1 MNDKDTCL
9 NLDRITP
16 VRPMLTLKQFLH
28 PVPICQSSITIQE
41 ITTLFRSGNY
51 EGVVMV
57 DCTQKPL
64 GIVSSHYLLTLLLQQ
79 SFDVMLSSSRLS
91 ENNNQASQSLT
102 LDDLDNL
109 LTPLVLIPYDLKV
122 IDFSTYLQNKN
133 IDPRNSPIYGLVND
147 SGNFQ
152 GLLDS
157 RKMLKAFFGYREVPI
172 APQPSSLF
180 TSRSLLSELLKQ
192 FPLPVRLQTK
202 QGIIIQQN
210 HTWREPIGD
219 NQLSNNASFCSI
231 SSKKLQFLSDKVV
244 AVAQTPAFHFPS
256 PYYLADSSSLTTHHS
271 YSQWVQSVSE
281 KSKLQD
287 YLIDTNSSRPLLP
300 SPSSLTNHNLSKER
314 IWKFVNCPLNTEDEE
329 VSLVLATDI
338 TEQQRLCQELA
349 AKNADLVQLNRL
361 KDEFLACISH
371 ELKSPLTA
379 VVGLSSLLREQKV
392 GELNSRQVHYAQSIY
407 RSGRQLMTIV
417 NDLLDLTHLETG
429 KLKLTFIP
437 LNIQSA
443 CERAYHAISEKYQD
457 KIDNSISFSL
467 EIEPGLKFLLA
478 DELRL
483 HQMLV
488 HLLDNAM
495 KFSQSDGAVGIKVNY
510 WEDWVA
516 FNVWDT
522 GIGIPEESQHLIF
535 QKSQQLE
542 NPLTR
547 KFEGTGLGLILTQRL
562 ARAHGG
568 EISFISKVGQGSQ
581 FTLLLPPDA
590 KFQDKEYH
598 HQSSPTPYPLVLI
611 VETITQCIENLMG
624 KLNELGYR
632 VVIARTGTEAV
643 EKARRLR
650 PYAIL
655 LNPLLPLLSGWDVLT
670 LLKSDPQTRTIRVFM
685 TTTENRQPLKEPNQA
700 DGFVSVPLDSSEL
713 KTILGKVNP
722 AKKTSNRTLTLLS
735 LCPNC
740 PDSKTHSVLDWT
752 LTEFSSKL
760 NYRILEGDDLE
771 QAQILTN
778 VWQVDVVI
786 LDGRYLHD
794 PTDYVQSFSEQP
806 GLAELPL
813 VTLDLKTTEA
823 ANQVKNL
830 SVFPCLIPRN
840 QQNNQQLWQV
850 ISIAASSTL

>member
-1 MNDKDTCL
+1 
-9 NLDRITP
+9 
-16 VRPMLTLKQFLH
+16 MLTLKQFLY

-41 ITTLFRSGNY
+41 ITSLFRSGNY

-57 DCTQKPL
+57 DCAQKPL
-64 GIVSSHYLLTLLLQQ
+64 GMVSVHYLLSLLLQQ
-79 SFDVMLSSSRLS
+79 SFEAMSSSSRFAKKNS
-91 ENNNQASQSLT
+91 QVSQSLT
-102 LDDLDNL
+102 LDDLENF
-109 LTPLVLIPYDLKV
+109 LTPLVLIPDDLKL
-122 IDFSTYLQNKN
+122 IDFSVYLQDKN
-133 IDPRNSPIYGLVND
+133 IDPRTSPTYGLVND

-157 RKMLKAFFGYREVPI
+157 RKLLKAFLTQTLPI

-180 TSRSLLSELLKQ
+180 TSASLL
-192 FPLPVRLQTK
+192 
-202 QGIIIQQN
+202 
-210 HTWREPIGD
+210 
-219 NQLSNNASFCSI
+219 NASVCFL
-231 SSKKLQFLSDKVV
+231 SSKKLQSLSDQVV
-244 AVAQTPAFHFPS
+244 AVAQTPTFDFPL
-256 PYYLADSSSLTTHHS
+256 PYYLSDRSSLTTHPFCF
-271 YSQWVQSVSE
+271 QWFQSLP
-281 KSKLQD
+281 KKCNLQD
-287 YLIDTNSSRPLLP
+287 FLTNTNSLHSLSPSPGSLID
-300 SPSSLTNHNLSKER
+300 HNLSKEKVC
-314 IWKFVNCPLNTEDEE
+314 KFVRCPLNTKDGE
-329 VSLVLATDI
+329 VSLVLATDV
-338 TEQQRLCQELA
+338 TEQQKLCQELA

-371 ELKSPLTA
+371 EFKSPLTA
-379 VVGLSSLLREQKV
+379 VLGLSSLLREQKV
-392 GELNSRQVHYAQSIY
+392 GKLNSRQVHYAQSIY
-407 RSGRQLMTIV
+407 HSSRQLMTIV

-429 KLKLTFIP
+429 KLKLTFIS
-437 LNIQSA
+437 LNIRSV
-443 CERAYHAISEKYQD
+443 CERAYHSIAEKYQD

-495 KFSQSDGAVGIKVNY
+495 KFSKSGGAVGIKVNS
-510 WEDWVA
+510 WDNLVA

-535 QKSQQLE
+535 QKFQKLE

-547 KFEGTGLGLILTQRL
+547 QFDGTGLGLILTQHL

-568 EISFISKVGQGSQ
+568 EISFISKIGQGSQ

-590 KFQDKEYH
+590 KFQDKKHY

-611 VETITQCIENLMG
+611 VEAIPQCIENLMS
-624 KLNELGYR
+624 KLHELGYR
-632 VVIARTGTEAV
+632 VVIARTGTDAV

-670 LLKSDPQTRTIRVFM
+670 LLKSDPRTRKIRVFM
-685 TTTENRQPLKEPNQA
+685 TTTENRQFLKERNQA
-700 DGFVSVPLDSSEL
+700 DGFVSVPLDSSVL

-722 AKKTSNRTLTLLS
+722 LKKTSDRALTVLS

-740 PDSKTHSVLDWT
+740 PDDKTNSVLCSPLNWA
-752 LTEFSSKL
+752 LTNLSSQF
-760 NYRILEGDDLE
+760 NHRILEGDDLE
-771 QAQILTN
+771 QAQVLIN
-778 VWQVDVVI
+778 VWQVDVVV
-786 LDGRYLHD
+786 LDGRCLDD
-794 PTDYVQSFSEQP
+794 PTDYVQSLSEQSR
-806 GLAELPL
+806 LAELPL
-813 VTLDLKTTEA
+813 VTLDIKTTKA

-840 QQNNQQLWQV
+840 QQNNQQLWQI

>member
-1 MNDKDTCL
+1 
-9 NLDRITP
+9 
-16 VRPMLTLKQFLH
+16 MLTIKQFLH

-41 ITTLFRSGNY
+41 ITALFCSGNY
-51 EGVVMV
+51 EGVVVV
-57 DCTQKPL
+57 DCDQKPL
-64 GIVSSHYLLTLLLQQ
+64 GLISSHYFLSLLLQQ
-79 SFDVMLSSSRLS
+79 PFEAMLSSSRFS
-91 ENNNQASQSLT
+91 KKNSQVSQSLK
-102 LDDLDNL
+102 LDDLENL

-122 IDFSTYLQNKN
+122 IDFSAYLRDKN
-133 IDPRNSPIYGLVND
+133 IDSRTSPTYGLVNN

-157 RKMLKAFFGYREVPI
+157 RKMLQAFLTQTLPI
-172 APQPSSLF
+172 APQSSSLF
-180 TSRSLLSELLKQ
+180 TSGSFLIELLEQ
-192 FPLPVRLQTK
+192 FPLPAMLQTK
-202 QGIIIQQN
+202 QGNVILQN
-210 HTWREPIGD
+210 HIWREQIGE
-219 NQLSNNASFCSI
+219 NQLSNDASVCSL
-231 SSKKLQFLSDKVV
+231 SSPKTQSFSDQVV
-244 AVAQTPAFHFPS
+244 AVAQTPTFHFLA
-256 PYYLADSSSLTTHHS
+256 PYYLADCSSLTTHPS
-271 YSQWVQSVSE
+271 YSQWFQSVSE
-281 KSKLQD
+281 KLKPQD
-287 YLIDTNSSRPLLP
+287 SLTNTNSLHPFLS
-300 SPSSLTNHNLSKER
+300 SPSSLINYNLGKER
-314 IWKFVNCPLNTEDEE
+314 VWKFVRCPLNTKDGGI
-329 VSLVLATDI
+329 SLVLAADV

-429 KLKLTFIP
+429 ELKLTFIS
-437 LNIQSA
+437 LNIQSV
-443 CERAYHAISEKYQD
+443 CERAYNAISEKYQD

-495 KFSQSDGAVGIKVNY
+495 KFSQSGGAIGIKVNY
-510 WEDWVA
+510 WENWVA

-535 QKSQQLE
+535 QKFQQLE

-547 KFEGTGLGLILTQRL
+547 KFEGTGLGLVLTQRL

-568 EISFISKVGQGSQ
+568 EISFISKAGQGSQ

-590 KFQDKEYH
+590 KFQGRKYH
-598 HQSSPTPYPLVLI
+598 HQSSLTPYPLVLI
-611 VETITQCIENLMG
+611 VEAIPQCIENLMG

-670 LLKSDPQTRTIRVFM
+670 LIKSDPQTRKIRVFM

-700 DGFVSVPLDSSEL
+700 DGFVSVPLDSSVL

-722 AKKTSNRTLTLLS
+722 LKKISDRALTLLS

-740 PDSKTHSVLDWT
+740 PDSKTKFVLCSPLDWT
-752 LTEFSSKL
+752 STDLPSQF
-760 NYRILEGDDLE
+760 NHRILEGDNLE
-771 QAQILTN
+771 QAQILAN
-778 VWQVDVVI
+778 IWQVDVVV
-786 LDGRYLHD
+786 LDGRCLDD
-794 PTDYVQSFSEQP
+794 PTDYVQSLSEQP
-806 GLAELPL
+806 RLAELPL

-840 QQNNQQLWQV
+840 KQNTQQLWQV